1 MTTKRKVPMTKAGK
15 PDKRYVKS
23 VNAKS
28 KVTGK
33 APSKRTKSRRAKP
46 QLKGYSAN
54 PVKRYYTV
62 FAVKNG
68 DIIAYWDGATFDT
81 DRYKQKLYSDIGDAK
96 KDAEKIAEKI
106 KSGYRVGYGRE
117 PDPIKKR

>member
-1 MTTKRKVPMTKAGK
+1 MATKRKVPTTKAGK

-46 QLKGYSAN
+46 QVKGYSAN

-68 DIIAYWDGATFDT
+68 DIVAYWDGTVFDT
-81 DRYKQKLYSDIGDAK
+81 DRYKQKLYKAIDEAK

-106 KSGYRVGYGRE
+106 KSGYRVGYGVE